1 MKYLSEFFVP
11 YDTFSGT
18 NILLTCKSC
27 ILNSFLFMQKLLLL
41 IYLSSKFMPLFH
53 SFLYL
58 VKINLKYFYS
68 NLHILRMVHVLA

>member
-41 IYLSSKFMPLFH
+41 IYLSSKFMLFPLILILGENKFKI
-53 SFLYL
+53 FLQ
-58 VKINLKYFYS
+58 
-68 NLHILRMVHVLA
+68 